1 MEIRVTHD
9 GTFFALSDLS
19 PRATVADLKRRLQEH
34 TRIPAS
40 AQQLAFAGDTLDNDL
55 RSVGSYHL
63 HQGATAHLVL
73 VSRLAQAV
81 TFATTSAGLTAT
93 LPVATPAEAAAL
105 DGRLRALETLH
116 GELLHQVKR
125 ARPAHV
131 RTKETRPPDA
141 MLTDAALLGAAVELQ
156 IFGMASDGP
165 TLLVC
170 GGVHGNET
178 RGMDGVRALQ
188 KLLDNAA
195 GCPLV
200 REIVERSR
208 VVTVPCLNRV
218 GSLARAR
225 GCPKRGTKVAR
236 CPDGR
241 VWVAP
246 DERGGIKYP
255 HGWSDPNRGWDESNQ
270 TVALGLLDEL
280 CASRLTKPNV
290 IRQLACRHTEV
301 LATAYVCVCVL
312 CVLSLVTRG
321 TRPRQHII
329 PASRIPC
336 PAKHL
341 LLLHPSPHFCPH
353 FPMLPTMC
361 CPDTQTRRPDRVF
374 NHDWALPQGKCYNVG
389 SPPRLSAAVAKV
401 FARFY
406 PVRTGF
412 GSAWHHVETP
422 EAGDADGERVMTR
435 ALLEEAGVPS
445 YTLEAYCDGD
455 ASAHVHVAVTLFLLA
470 KHAAVPW
477 TDREIV
483 DAASK
488 RLGNGR
494 LRTTN
499 GNGIRHPTGSAAP
512 STRSKQLWRRVCSSS
527 VSQCSDSKP
536 VSRSLAR
543 RTISELHETCT

>member
-290 IRQLACRHTEV
+290 AN
-301 LATAYVCVCVL
+301 
-312 CVLSLVTRG
+312 G
-321 TRPRQHII
+321 TW
-329 PASRIPC
+329 
-336 PAKHL
+336 KKE
-341 LLLHPSPHFCPH
+341 
-353 FPMLPTMC
+353 
-361 CPDTQTRRPDRVF
+361 VF

-389 SPPRLSAAVAKV
+389 SPPRLSAAVAKI

-483 DAASK
+483 DAALEAAGERPLADDEWERDPPSNGERGAINPFQAALAA
-488 RLGNGR
+488 RL
-494 LRTTN
+494 
-499 GNGIRHPTGSAAP
+499 
-512 STRSKQLWRRVCSSS
+512 QQQRVA
-527 VSQCSDSKP
+527 VQ
-536 VSRSLAR
+536 
-543 RTISELHETCT
+543 